1 MQRHD
6 CVILPGIGAFIA
18 SYKPAYINSEWGIIT
33 PPRREIYFNSAITN
47 NDGLIANSISRK
59 ERISFSEASQILQ
72 EKSMLLKKTL
82 TAQGEI
88 TIGHIGTLLYG
99 EDATISFEP
108 FINSSKLQNRNGF
121 DTICLK
127 TLSQL
132 NSQKFTP
139 NTSCN
144 KNFKNDKNYYI
155 PINKKVVHYAAMLI
169 VVFMAAFSLSM
180 PNVGTSTHQDYASV
194 IPVKTITTTKTVEK
208 NIDTNLQID
217 NSTSDSPTATDDAE
231 YYLIVASLKD
241 DDTCKKFIDQTSS
254 DFELEIIS
262 SPTISRVYVAKS
274 NNKEELMAI
283 QQSNNFKKQFSQAW
297 IWHKK

>member
-33 PPRREIYFNSAITN
+33 PPRREIYFNSSITN

-72 EKSMLLKKTL
+72 EKSILLKKTL
-82 TAQGEI
+82 STQGEI
-88 TIGHIGTLLYG
+88 TIGHIGTLHYG

-108 FINSSKLQNRNGF
+108 FKNSSKSQNRNGF

-139 NTSCN
+139 NTSRN

-208 NIDTNLQID
+208 NIDTNIQI
-217 NSTSDSPTATDDAE
+217 NSISDSLTITDNAE

-241 DDTCKKFIDQTSS
+241 DDTCKKFIDQTST
-254 DFELEIIS
+254 DFVLKIIS
-262 SPTISRVYVAKS
+262 SPTISRVYAAKS
-274 NNKEELMAI
+274 NNKEELMTI